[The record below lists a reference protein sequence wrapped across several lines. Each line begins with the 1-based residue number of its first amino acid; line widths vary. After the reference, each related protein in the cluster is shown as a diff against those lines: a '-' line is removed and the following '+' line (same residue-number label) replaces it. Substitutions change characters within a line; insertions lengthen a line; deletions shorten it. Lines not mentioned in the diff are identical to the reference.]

1 VTVAFLFPG
10 QGSQQVG
17 MGAALIEESV
27 AARAVFDVAS
37 EAAGLD
43 LARLCADGPIERL
56 TATELAQPAIVATSL
71 AALAVVRERTDLE
84 PDWVIGHSVG
94 EYAALTAAGA
104 LTEGAA
110 LGLVRARGLAM
121 AEADDGAMAAVI
133 GLDDAVVEAL
143 CAGIEGVWPAN
154 YNSPGQL
161 VVSGTPDGVEALC
174 VAARDAGARRALP
187 LNVSGAFHSPLMA
200 PAAERLRP
208 ALEAVSVD
216 TPGVGFLSTTTG
228 APARDPAE
236 IRELL
241 VRQLT
246 APVRFTQGARAL
258 ADLGV
263 DLWVELGAGGVLCGL
278 LRRID
283 RSARCLVVAAPAD
296 VAPLQEAVHG

>member
-1 VTVAFLFPG
+1 
-10 QGSQQVG
+10 
-17 MGAALIEESV
+17 
-27 AARAVFDVAS
+27 
-37 EAAGLD
+37 
-43 LARLCADGPIERL
+43 
-56 TATELAQPAIVATSL
+56 
-71 AALAVVRERTDLE
+71 
-84 PDWVIGHSVG
+84 
-94 EYAALTAAGA
+94 
-104 LTEGAA
+104 
-110 LGLVRARGLAM
+110 
-121 AEADDGAMAAVI
+121 
-133 GLDDAVVEAL
+133 
-143 CAGIEGVWPAN
+143 
-154 YNSPGQL
+154 
-161 VVSGTPDGVEALC
+161 
-174 VAARDAGARRALP
+174 
-187 LNVSGAFHSPLMA
+187 MA

-263 DLWVELGAGGVLCGL
+263 DLWVELGSGGVLCGL